1 MGGGFEFGVKVK
13 SPKKVAM
20 WAASLDDGTI
30 VLERERVCVLEV
42 FLSSHPPLYMVNT
55 KGGDFP

>member
-1 MGGGFEFGVKVK
+1 MGGRFDFGGQSQV
-13 SPKKVAM
+13 SQKVAM

-55 KGGDFP
+55 KCGDFP